1 MGLTAR
7 AGAAARFLFVS
18 SAFVTKWGLNK
29 MAYAGQGERLHV
41 ISVCVCVCVLIG
53 LTRWIVGSCYH
64 LNFNNF
70 RKIIE

>member
-41 ISVCVCVCVLIG
+41 ISVCVCVCVNRIDTVDCWQL
-53 LTRWIVGSCYH
+53 LSFE
-64 LNFNNF
+64 LQ
-70 RKIIE
+70 

>member
-41 ISVCVCVCVLIG
+41 ISVCVCVCV
-53 LTRWIVGSCYH
+53 C
-64 LNFNNF
+64 
-70 RKIIE
+70 